1 MSTISLLL
9 RFTRHPLRFRHGR
22 LFFLILQLRACIPPG
37 PEETRRHGAS
47 TNFFLKK
54 SQAATDR
61 SDPGDD
67 FPASL
72 RTNASEEQGMKRKVR
87 MTIGSTALAGTIL
100 LLTAADAQQRG
111 AVVSSRPTA
120 YDATREKV
128 LHGTVL
134 SYTEDS
140 SRPPMGA
147 HVMVQTASGPVD
159 AHLGPASYLRS
170 NHFSLATGESVQLVG
185 VSVPTKEGTVFLA
198 RIGAA
203 RDTGDCG
210 AITQRIPAGE

>member
-1 MSTISLLL
+1 
-9 RFTRHPLRFRHGR
+9 
-22 LFFLILQLRACIPPG
+22 
-37 PEETRRHGAS
+37 
-47 TNFFLKK
+47 
-54 SQAATDR
+54 
-61 SDPGDD
+61 
-67 FPASL
+67 
-72 RTNASEEQGMKRKVR
+72 MKRKVR

-128 LHGTVL
+128 LHGTVV

-140 SRPPMGA
+140 SRPPMGT

-198 RIGAA
+198 RMAQHGTQAIAVRSPNGFLLANSPARALLQSERAA
-203 RDTGDCG
+203 N
-210 AITQRIPAGE
+210 AMQRKPR